1 MQKPIILLTNDDG
14 IDSPGLLASARI
26 LAPIAELLVVA
37 PHQQQSA
44 TGRSYR
50 PIIDR
55 KVHQHIFSLNDESIT
70 AYSIDGTPAQVTTK
84 GVLDLANRLVSL
96 VVSGINFGENIGSG
110 IASSGT
116 VGAALEAAAM
126 GIPAMAVS
134 LQTAREYYFSNSD
147 EVDFSTAAY
156 FTRYFA
162 ERILKGIELPVDV
175 DVLKI
180 DIPANATQKTQWRA
194 TSVSRQPYHYGVP
207 SEPQNRG
214 KFVDPGYETRVEFDT
229 LEPESDIY
237 ALIVDNIVSVAPVS
251 LDMTS
256 RVTLQDLQSQ
266 LNGR

>member
-1 MQKPIILLTNDDG
+1 MKKPLVLLTNDDG
-14 IDSPGLLASARI
+14 IDSPGLRASAKI
-26 LAPIAELLVVA
+26 LAPIAELLIVA

-55 KVHQHIFSLNDESIT
+55 KIHRHIFSLNGESIT
-70 AYSIDGTPAQVTTK
+70 AFSIDGTPAQVTTK
-84 GVLDLANRLVSL
+84 GILDLAERPVSL
-96 VVSGINFGENIGSG
+96 VVSGINYGENIGSG

-126 GIPAMAVS
+126 GIPAIAAS

-147 EVDFSTAAY
+147 DVDFSGAAY
-156 FTRYFA
+156 FVRYFA
-162 ERILKGIELPVDV
+162 EKLLGDIRFPFDV

-180 DIPANATQKTQWRA
+180 DIPSDATAETAWR
-194 TSVSRQPYHYGVP
+194 TTCVSRQPYHYGIP

-214 KFVDPGYETRVEFDT
+214 KFVDPGYDTRVEYDT
-229 LEPESDIY
+229 LETESDIY

-256 RVTLQDLQSQ
+256 RVQLQDLQAQ
-266 LNGR
+266 LKG

>member
-1 MQKPIILLTNDDG
+1 MKKPIILLTNDDG
-14 IDSPGLLASARI
+14 IDSPGLLAVAKI
-26 LAPIAELLVVA
+26 LEPIGELLIVA

-55 KVHQHIFSLNDESIT
+55 KVHRHIFLLNGESIT
-70 AYSIDGTPAQVTTK
+70 AFSIDGTPAQVTTK
-84 GVLDLANRLVSL
+84 GVLDLADRPVSL

-116 VGAALEAAAM
+116 VGAALEAASM

-147 EVDFSTAAY
+147 EVDFTAAAY

-162 ERILKGIELPVDV
+162 EKILSGVTFPTDV

-180 DIPANATQKTQWRA
+180 DVPADATRETPWRT
-194 TSVSRQPYHYGVP
+194 TSISRQPYHYGIP

-214 KFVDPGYETRVEFDT
+214 KFVDPGYDTRVEFDT
-229 LEPESDIY
+229 LEAESDIY
-237 ALIVDNIVSVAPVS
+237 ALIVDNVVSVAPVS

-256 RVTLQDLQSQ
+256 RVTLQDLQSH
-266 LNGR
+266 LGD